1 MITPFSVLDTRTK
14 EWKRKKEEWIATYGI
29 RSELG
34 REDTQSKTQFWDSP
48 TNVSVFDPVLC
59 ELMYDWFVP
68 KGGKILDPF
77 AGGSVRGI
85 VAEEMGFSYLG
96 IELSETQVLANK
108 EQSQKPKWVIGDSD
122 KEIFGLDTDYDFVF
136 TCPPYYDLEVYS
148 DSPYDLSNMNE
159 SQFDAKLERIIYKA
173 FTKLKQNRFFAIVV
187 SEVRNPSTTEK
198 YSIGNYRGLVH
209 KTINMCER
217 HGLKFYNDMILF
229 NSQHQ
234 ASRVGKTYFDRD
246 RKIPSVHQNILVFV
260 KGNPDIATEEI
271 KGGEPMCQVNGTKYL
286 TFRHAAISINPNKL
300 VASEVKRRCI
310 SRKSKYKEWQIIGK
324 ETRPEIKYVIGD
336 IPFESPLQV
345 GEVIEGL
352 TESQCRNYFESKS
365 GKFRHWKRVQP
376 KDWNI
381 SYKEMEELW
390 NLSDKAGG
398 ISIYSETIQCGSE
411 KFISVNEAAK
421 ALGLSGERVRQK
433 LKDNN
438 YKDWIYLDNSK

>member
-234 ASRVGKTYFDRD
+234 ASRVGKTYFDRN

>member
-159 SQFDAKLERIIYKA
+159 SQFDAKLERIIYKS

-234 ASRVGKTYFDRD
+234 ASRVGKTYFDRN

>member
-108 EQSQKPKWVIGDSD
+108 EQSEKPKWVIGDSD
-122 KEIFGLDTDYDFVF
+122 KELFGLDTDYDFVF

-159 SQFDAKLERIIYKA
+159 SQFDAKLEKIIYQT

-234 ASRVGKTYFDRD
+234 ASRVGKTYFDRN

-398 ISIYSETIQCGSE
+398 ISIYSETIQCGSK

>member
-148 DSPYDLSNMNE
+148 DSPYDLSNMSE

-234 ASRVGKTYFDRD
+234 ASRVGKTYFDRN

-398 ISIYSETIQCGSE
+398 ISIYSETIQCGSK

>member
-148 DSPYDLSNMNE
+148 DSPYDLSNMSE

-234 ASRVGKTYFDRD
+234 ASRVGKTYFDRN

-300 VASEVKRRCI
+300 VASEVTRRCI
-310 SRKSKYKEWQIIGK
+310 SRKSKYKEWQIIGN

-398 ISIYSETIQCGSE
+398 ISIYSETIQCGSK